1 MIKILMPF
9 SIKPCGQKATVS
21 QSINRYFK
29 SLSAITF
36 RQLPGSKALKWIQS
50 NSLEWACPDTDSCFL
65 SSWWSSFWSFSD
77 SQRRSIQKPSVP
89 HQCVIA
95 QRSRNE
101 HWFMYCA
108 MIIGSPFFTALP
120 SLPPQWEKD
129 GCREE
134 SSKWLSEHM
143 FVTLGII
150 EAPVVGEQLGI
161 LFLAINHRLGLRG
174 VLKVLYGDKSKGW
187 G

>member
-1 MIKILMPF
+1 MGQN
-9 SIKPCGQKATVS
+9 KP
-21 QSINRYFK
+21 
-29 SLSAITF
+29 L
-36 RQLPGSKALKWIQS
+36 WIQS
-50 NSLEWACPDTDSCFL
+50 NSLEWACPDTDNFL
-65 SSWWSSFWSFSD
+65 SSWWSSFWSYSD

-101 HWFMYCA
+101 HCFMYRA
-108 MIIGSPFFTALP
+108 IIIDTWNSVHFLIGGSFFKALP

-161 LFLAINHRLGLRG
+161 LFLAINHHLGLRG
-174 VLKVLYGDKSKGW
+174 VLKVLYRDKSKGW